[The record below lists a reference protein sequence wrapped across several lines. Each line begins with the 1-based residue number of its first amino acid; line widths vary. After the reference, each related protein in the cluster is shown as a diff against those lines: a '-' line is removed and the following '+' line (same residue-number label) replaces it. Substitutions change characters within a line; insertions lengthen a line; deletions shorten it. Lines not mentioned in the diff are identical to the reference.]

1 MRKSIFVLFA
11 FLLMLSP
18 IILGLKVTQ
27 RYPIGTAPMK
37 LLEVENRTGK
47 YFLVLVKGDSEILVL
62 NEKFEPIR
70 YIDDLKRDKI
80 QDIIYHN
87 KSLYCFGFHSGRIII
102 IDISGKPGEWKI
114 KQRISTGERL
124 ITGVFLEDTLG
135 VLSYDNKFLMVDI
148 KKGKTVKTLKLPVT
162 ALSMVAKDKYFFV
175 SLFYNYN
182 LLTNEYD
189 TEHGLYV
196 IDKKGQLVKTLKL
209 GKRPSYMFIVNDYL
223 GVVNYLSSTVD
234 IISTKTFRKIKT
246 FNVGK
251 YPNFPV
257 ISGDIVWISSTG
269 EDRIYQLNI
278 KKLTMESYPV
288 EGRGPI
294 KCVRINDNLFVLNAI
309 SGELELKNLNG
320 STIQSLDL
328 KGYPIDLIFNDSQVA
343 ILLFEDF
350 KFNSTNGSLVVI
362 NF

>member
-1 MRKSIFVLFA
+1 MRRSIFTVFA
-11 FLLMLSP
+11 FLLMISP
-18 IILGLKVTQ
+18 IILGLKVSQ
-27 RYPIGTAPMK
+27 RYPIGTAPIK
-37 LLEVENRTGK
+37 LLEVENKTGK
-47 YFLVLVKGDSEILVL
+47 YFLVLVKGDSEILAL
-62 NEKFEPIR
+62 NEKFKPIR
-70 YIDDLKRDKI
+70 YIDGLKRDKI
-80 QDIIYHN
+80 KDIIYHD
-87 KSLYCFGFHSGRIII
+87 KFLYCFGFHSGRIIV
-102 IDISGKPGEWKI
+102 IDASGKPGEWEI

-124 ITGVFLEDTLG
+124 ITGAFLGDTLG
-135 VLSYDNKFLMVDI
+135 VLSYDKKFLIVDI
-148 KKGKTVKTLKLPVT
+148 KKEKIVKTVELPVI
-162 ALSMVAKDKYFFV
+162 ALSMIAKNKYFFI

-182 LLTNEYD
+182 LLTNKYD

-196 IDKKGQLVKTLKL
+196 IDKEGELVKKLKL

-234 IISTKTFRKIKT
+234 IISMKTFKKIKT

-251 YPNFPV
+251 YPNFPIV
-257 ISGDIVWISSTG
+257 SGDTVWISSTG

-278 KKLTMESYPV
+278 KNLTMKSYPA

-294 KCVRINDNLFVLNAI
+294 KCTRIKDKLFVLNAI

-320 STIQSLDL
+320 NTIQSLEL
-328 KGYPIDLIFNDSQVA
+328 KGYPVDLIFNGSHVA
-343 ILLFEDF
+343 VLLFEDF